1 MTESLQE
8 IIQHS
13 IRPIFEIPVGEG
25 SIVFSSTL
33 VASIVS
39 GASFLLFVILL
50 GKSVKNGKPK
60 VLASIGELI
69 FLALRNFTRS
79 IIGEIGDSYMPFIGS
94 LFGIIVFSN
103 FLGLF
108 SPLGGMGMH
117 WIVSPNIDLSVTLGL
132 AITGILY
139 VHGAS
144 IGAMGIGKWL
154 HHFIEPYPFMLP
166 INIIEELVK
175 PISLS
180 VRLFG
185 NLFGEH
191 VVYEIVFYLIS
202 FVVPVLLIVLGMF
215 TGLIQAY
222 VFSLLILIYIKE
234 TIGVHT

>member
-13 IRPIFEIPVGEG
+13 IRPIFEITVGDAN
-25 SIVFSSTL
+25 IVFSSTL
-33 VASIVS
+33 VASIFS
-39 GASFLLFVILL
+39 GASFLLFAIFL
-50 GKSVKNGKPK
+50 GNAVKTGKPK
-60 VLASIGELI
+60 ALASIGELI
-69 FLALRNFTRS
+69 FLTLRNFTRG
-79 IIGEIGDSYMPFIGS
+79 IIGKLGDGFIPFIGA
-94 LFGIIVFSN
+94 LFGLILFSN

-132 AITGILY
+132 AITGMLY
-139 VHGAS
+139 VHGVS
-144 IGAMGIGKWL
+144 IGTMGVGKWL
-154 HHFIEPYPFMLP
+154 RHFIEPYPFMLP

-202 FVVPVLLIVLGMF
+202 FVVPVLLIVMGMF

-234 TIGVHT
+234 TIGIHT